1 MEFIQLVITLQ
12 QVVTS
17 EIGRGGIYFV
27 LDSSTL
33 KYYKKETDKKPKGK
47 LDLTMGRGVRAQ
59 DRCKVDWPESTEE
72 GLRFGIAIE
81 GRTFYVYTDES
92 NETAVK

>member
-1 MEFIQLVITLQ
+1 
-12 QVVTS
+12 
-17 EIGRGGIYFV
+17 
-27 LDSSTL
+27 
-33 KYYKKETDKKPKGK
+33 
-47 LDLTMGRGVRAQ
+47 MGRGVRAQ